1 MACPVG
7 VREGTCP
14 GQGPGPADLSREL
27 QPPFC
32 PASSSF
38 WGSPGGCGTGV
49 VEWPLPPSWDLVAG
63 RGDPRGG
70 PRMWRSPAVLGL
82 PTLPPW
88 GPAVGGL
95 SWPGGPGTA
104 LLGAGRPEPHGRC
117 PSGSYFFFFVFKKK
131 TVKTSWTF
139 ASGFPQGIF
148 DSDWKRLLPIEQ
160 LLGLLFKLCLSGPFP
175 WFLGYPQG
183 ANSRQGSWVARGAPT
198 RSRGPG
204 LPWGAD

>member
-1 MACPVG
+1 MEV
-7 VREGTCP
+7 
-14 GQGPGPADLSREL
+14 
-27 QPPFC
+27 
-32 PASSSF
+32 
-38 WGSPGGCGTGV
+38 
-49 VEWPLPPSWDLVAG
+49 
-63 RGDPRGG
+63 
-70 PRMWRSPAVLGL
+70 PAVLGL
-82 PTLPPW
+82 PSLPPW

-183 ANSRQGSWVARGAPT
+183 ADSRQGAWVARGAPT
-198 RSRGPG
+198 RARGPG
-204 LPWGAD
+204 SPAGCRLAPGGLGYRGALTRLRGFACFSPSVKCGVWRPERDAKSPVLSVSPVAAGRAGQAMGRWAVLGGKCR